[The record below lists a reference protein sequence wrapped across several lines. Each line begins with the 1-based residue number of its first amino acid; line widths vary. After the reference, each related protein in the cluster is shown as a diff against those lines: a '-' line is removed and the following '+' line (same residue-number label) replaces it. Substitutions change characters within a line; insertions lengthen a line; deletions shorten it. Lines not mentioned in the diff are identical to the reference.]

1 MSAIRQDLELELLE
15 KGDEV
20 GSRSKLSD
28 ALLDQCIAFNYKRTF
43 AIMSERRVVREYKG
57 VYVKIALVIRW
68 LISWVIIAELAI
80 YLVTGDIKAV
90 FWQETSIS
98 EKKAQARRII
108 VLILIIMEGLTIATY
123 CYTHHVYP
131 WLMPGTDP
139 DAAQNLRS
147 ESGSPARRAVLST
160 LTLANPDYGRDD
172 FVRRGGGY
180 DLTRQFCKFVTI
192 YANRLDNALIW
203 SEILSRE
210 SIFDPLVYSIG
221 KRVEM
226 LHRDPDGNNER
237 ANRASRWSLFRGA
250 RATVSAELDNEAVEM
265 NEKSQF
271 PGVASVVFNDLPSDS
286 PCHPHDDPD
295 SAASNRDFL
304 DVDVVDTTWM
314 DNNVHAVRHN
324 YFNLNP
330 TMIDD
335 LRQIIVSKRRAR
347 HRPGL
352 LHTSAN
358 IHIFLVAPGHIKND

>member
-57 VYVKIALVIRW
+57 VYVKLFTWLLVVYILSVLVADIIRSRDPHQELFSADNLGASLLNLVLVVIMVQVCAPIALVIRW

-131 WLMPGTDP
+131 W
-139 DAAQNLRS
+139 
-147 ESGSPARRAVLST
+147 
-160 LTLANPDYGRDD
+160 
-172 FVRRGGGY
+172 
-180 DLTRQFCKFVTI
+180 
-192 YANRLDNALIW
+192 LDNALIW